1 MRKVT
6 MTDMSFEQVITLSDS
21 LSPLEKVRL
30 VEHVIN
36 SLKHDIEPKQPR
48 KLLSGLWSGTGIS
61 SEEIDEVSKEI
72 WGTFPREDI

>member
-1 MRKVT
+1 

-30 VEHVIN
+30 VEHVMN

-48 KLLSGLWSGTGIS
+48 ELLYGLWQGVSIS
-61 SEEIDEVSKEI
+61 SDDIDESRKEI
-72 WGTFPREDI
+72 WGAFPREDI